1 MEGLLELGFGAGGIM
16 EGWKEWWTEELVLN
30 SVNVEQ
36 QIVKSCCKWC
46 ACSGVTGSGG
56 NGN

>member
-1 MEGLLELGFGAGGIM
+1 MEGLLELGFGAGGKM

-36 QIVKSCCKWC
+36 QIVKSCCKWWVC
-46 ACSGVTGSGG
+46 VQWCYW
-56 NGN
+56 